1 MVDQPTTKDI
11 VTQIGVLSDKMDV
24 LTDMVHG
31 LAVHMDQ
38 RFNQVYAE
46 MATKEELNDGLA
58 KVRAEMSTKDFVE
71 RRLEASEE
79 HIVQNLGAKIDRVD
93 AKVEKLVDVL
103 EDNEVITPGEAKTVL
118 SVTPASA

>member
-11 VTQIGVLSDKMDV
+11 ANQIGALSDKMDV

-38 RFNQVYAE
+38 RFNQVYAD
-46 MATKEELNDGLA
+46 MA
-58 KVRAEMSTKDFVE
+58 TKDFVE
-71 RRLEASEE
+71 RRIEASEE
-79 HIVQNLGAKIDRVD
+79 RIVQNLGAKIDRVD
-93 AKVEKLVDVL
+93 AKVEKLVGVL
-103 EDNEVITPGEAKTVL
+103 EDNEVITPGEAKAVL